1 MTIVLA
7 TKRADFAV
15 VAADRQLGR
24 GTAAPTFEPKVY
36 LHPSLPLAFAA
47 AGLMVFTR
55 DLTGRTDYVTA
66 HLEEIAR
73 GITSAEDLIAEAIAE
88 RVREQFQPAMDLAR
102 DKVQVFIALVKDGK
116 ADVGVQRVND
126 HRSTDDPTRFIP
138 GCRHYIMPCELWD
151 FYGRGDRLEALHE
164 APVTDP
170 EQVARLTRGFVQ
182 EGIDQECALNADGKN
197 KAIGGDIDVVLVTT
211 AGARLLPSS

>member
-1 MTIVLA
+1 MTIILS

-15 VAADRQLGR
+15 VAADRLLGR
-24 GTAAPTFEPKVY
+24 GTAAPAFEPKVY

-47 AGLMVFTR
+47 AGLMIFTR
-55 DLTGRTDYVTA
+55 DLTSRSEYVTA

-73 GITSAEDLIAEAIAE
+73 GITSAEDLLVEAIAE
-88 RVREQFQPAMDLAR
+88 RVRERFQPAMDLAR

-116 ADVGVQRVND
+116 GDVGVQRVSD
-126 HRSTDDPTRFIP
+126 HWITDDVTRFIP

-151 FYGRGDRLEALHE
+151 FYGRGDRLEAMHE
-164 APVTDP
+164 ATVTDP

-182 EGIDQECALNADGKN
+182 ECIDQERALNADGKN
-197 KAIGGDIDVVLVTT
+197 RVIGGDIDVVLVTA
-211 AGARLLPSS
+211 AGARLLTSS